1 MTTTKLKSDK
11 FLKGKWLSDL
21 LLNTL
26 FVKLKTSPKEQM
38 ASKKHLNRFELNKYS
53 LLMLKIV
60 ELVEEEKKHLI

>member
-11 FLKGKWLSDL
+11 FFQWKWLIDL
-21 LLNTL
+21 LLNKH
-26 FVKLKTSPKEQM
+26 FVKYKTSPKEQM

-60 ELVEEEKKHLI
+60 ELIEEEKKLLI